1 MAFDYEKY
9 LRMERMPHMWCPG
22 CGIGIVVKAMLRAIE
37 KMGWSQDD
45 VAVVS
50 GIGCTS
56 RTPGYLDFNTLHTTH
71 GRALAFA
78 TGLKL
83 ARPDKHVIV
92 ISGDGDAAA
101 IGGNHFLHA
110 CRRNIDITL
119 IVVNNYIYGM
129 TGGQASPTTPF
140 GMRASTAPYG
150 AVDPAMDICQVAIA
164 AGATYVA
171 RGTVAQGLLL
181 ERYILNGL
189 KHKGF
194 SVIEAMSDCP
204 VQYGRRNRMSSAVEM
219 IQWIRDHG
227 VPVTRAKE
235 LPPEELEGKFV
246 TGELHVAERPEYTEE
261 YRRLIEKA
269 QKAAEGAHG

>member
-1 MAFDYEKY
+1 MAFNYEYY
-9 LRMERMPHMWCPG
+9 LRMDKLPHMWCPG
-22 CGIGIVVKAMLRAIE
+22 CGIGIVVKAMLRAID
-37 KMGWSQDD
+37 KMGWSKDD

-56 RTPGYLDFNTLHTTH
+56 RTPGYVDFNTLHTTH
-71 GRALAFA
+71 GRALTFA

-110 CRRNIDITL
+110 CRRNIDLTL

-140 GMRASTAPYG
+140 GARASTAPYG
-150 AVDPAMDICQVAIA
+150 AVDSPLDISRVAIA
-164 AGATYVA
+164 AGASYVA
-171 RGTVAQGLLL
+171 RGTVAQGFML
-181 ERYILNGL
+181 EKFIYNGF

-194 SVIEAMSDCP
+194 AVIEAMSTCP
-204 VQYGRRNRMSSAVEM
+204 IQYGRRNKLSDPVQLLKWVKE
-219 IQWIRDHG
+219 HG
-227 VPVTRAKE
+227 VSAKKAE
-235 LPPEELEGKFV
+235 KMSPEELQGKFV
-246 TGELHVAERPEYTEE
+246 TGELYNQERVEYTEE
-261 YRRLIEKA
+261 YELVRQRA
-269 QKAAEGAHG
+269 QEAAGAR